1 MEPMTAPTTAPSAER
16 LDAAVRMVVDRLRPD
31 QIILFG
37 SAARGEMTPASDLD
51 RLVITG
57 DDGRTDPDEH

>member
-1 MEPMTAPTTAPSAER
+1 MTAPTAIPSSER
-16 LDAAVRMVVDRLRPD
+16 LDAAVRMVVERLRPD

-51 RLVITG
+51 LLVITG
-57 DDGRTDPDEH
+57 DDGRTDPDEY